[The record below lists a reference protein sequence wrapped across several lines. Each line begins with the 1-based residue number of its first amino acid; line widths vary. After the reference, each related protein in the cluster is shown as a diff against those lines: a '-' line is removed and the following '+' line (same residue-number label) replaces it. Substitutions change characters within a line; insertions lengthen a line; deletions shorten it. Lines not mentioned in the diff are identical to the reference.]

1 MAFEHCKSEST
12 RRISHLFGYNL
23 NVLGSKLV
31 DSASSSSC
39 PILSWKFNTTV
50 WELAGYPPSYF
61 EETKRICCTHICTHG
76 PEAMV
81 KPNSWPCTCSVCLR
95 STAQKSFK
103 QHKTKNT
110 KKTQVN
116 CKICLKSASLHERD
130 SSLGESLPA
139 WHWDPQDWQHQVPRS
154 YPGSLTEL
162 E

>member
-31 DSASSSSC
+31 DNASSSSC

-50 WELAGYPPSYF
+50 CELAGHPPSYF
-61 EETKRICCTHICTHG
+61 EKNQENLLH
-76 PEAMV
+76 AYLV

-110 KKTQVN
+110 TKTQVN
-116 CKICLKSASLHERD
+116 CKICQKSASLH
-130 SSLGESLPA
+130 ESLPA
-139 WHWDPQDWQHQVPRS
+139 WHWDPKDWQHQVPRS
-154 YPGSLTEL
+154 YYGSETKL